1 LPHET
6 EPILTLVTNEAQDD
20 ALSVEGD
27 GGQSGS
33 ATRSPVVSEIPL
45 ISVEQNVEQEQLN
58 DDDVMAA
65 NFPEHGADLSA
76 DVSVGGE
83 VSATDIPESSDDDI
97 VVIDGDNTSANIVV
111 KAHTNPLFERA
122 EGLTHTNPRI
132 QRDLD

>member
-65 NFPEHGADLSA
+65 NFPEHGADLSS
-76 DVSVGGE
+76 DIFVSGE
-83 VSATDIPESSDDDI
+83 VSADIPESSDDDI
-97 VVIDGDNTSANIVV
+97 FVIDGDNTSANIVV
-111 KAHTNPLFERA
+111 LCLREQRA
-122 EGLTHTNPRI
+122 
-132 QRDLD
+132 